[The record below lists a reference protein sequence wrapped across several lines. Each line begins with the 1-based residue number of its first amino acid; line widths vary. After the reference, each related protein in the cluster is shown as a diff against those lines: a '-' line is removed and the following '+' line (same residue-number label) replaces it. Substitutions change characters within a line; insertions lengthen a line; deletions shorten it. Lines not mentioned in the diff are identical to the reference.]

1 MTIHFAVGPLEQFIE
16 PRNYELRELVA
27 NPSPTRKPGWSRVA
41 GDTPAGGDHAQSTA
55 YSLTLAS
62 TPLPAQQM
70 PLADEGGRLKRHPA
84 QFHAGPRRSNASNP
98 SKCALLILKF
108 LYCDEPV
115 KKSASAPVPPTVKK
129 RSVHLGFW
137 LLVSALS
144 LLLIAVVMVFAAN
157 AHWPYRYRIITSQET
172 PVVI

>member
-41 GDTPAGGDHAQSTA
+41 GDTPAGGDHAQ

-70 PLADEGGRLKRHPA
+70 PLPDEGGRLKRIPA
-84 QFHAGPRRSNASNP
+84 QFHTAAQRSNASH
-98 SKCALLILKF
+98 
-108 LYCDEPV
+108 PV
-115 KKSASAPVPPTVKK
+115 KARAAYSEIASLRRAYDE
-129 RSVHLGFW
+129 F
-137 LLVSALS
+137 
-144 LLLIAVVMVFAAN
+144 
-157 AHWPYRYRIITSQET
+157 RIRPRATNR
-172 PVVI
+172 